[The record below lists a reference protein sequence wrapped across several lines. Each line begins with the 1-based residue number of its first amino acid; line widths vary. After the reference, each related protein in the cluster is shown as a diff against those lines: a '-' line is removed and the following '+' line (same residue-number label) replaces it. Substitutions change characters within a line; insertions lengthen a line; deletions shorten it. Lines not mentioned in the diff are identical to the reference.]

1 LRLDNRSSATREV
14 RAAIDRVAESCQLPE
29 EDRFALRVAATE
41 AVTNALNAGDP
52 PVEVTI
58 ACERDAVDIRVENS
72 SVFEP
77 ESDPEP
83 KLAQDFEGGRG
94 IPIMIA
100 LVDEIEFART
110 RAGTRVRMRKQVHP
124 AGEGNSSF

>member
-1 LRLDNRSSATREV
+1 VD
-14 RAAIDRVAESCQLPE
+14 RAAESCRLPE

-41 AVTNALNAGDP
+41 AVTNALKAGDP
-52 PVEVTI
+52 PVEVMI

-72 SVFEP
+72 SAFTPESHAEP
-77 ESDPEP
+77 E
-83 KLAQDFEGGRG
+83 LARDFERGRG

-110 RAGTRVRMRKQVHP
+110 RAGTRVRMRKRVHP
-124 AGEGNSSF
+124 AGEGDSPF